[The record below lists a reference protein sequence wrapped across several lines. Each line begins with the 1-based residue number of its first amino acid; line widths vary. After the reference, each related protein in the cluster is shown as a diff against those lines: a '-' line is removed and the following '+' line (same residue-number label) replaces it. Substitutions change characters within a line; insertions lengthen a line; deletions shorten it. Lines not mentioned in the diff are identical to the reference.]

1 MGMKKKDKPFD
12 CVEMKRAAAAQ
23 VHALTKDMTIEEEVE
38 FWRKE
43 TELLLADQKAAKE
56 KAARR
61 ESLAQLAEG

>member
-23 VHALTKDMTIEEEVE
+23 IHELTKDMTVEEEVE

-43 TELLLADQKAAKE
+43 TELLLAEQEAAREKAAK
-56 KAARR
+56 R
-61 ESLAQLAEG
+61 ESLA